1 MRESLPASL
10 TDRST
15 YRSFSLRSHL
25 LAGIGPR
32 WRRLRPGECAGE
44 FRGSMGMASR
54 AGDGSRN
61 SGSMTD
67 QRADWCDFAVR
78 ATEIPMVG
86 LGHRDRIRK
95 PSAAQ
100 RWLSIEADRALVS
113 PIVTACQPRRSSGQV
128 VQIAVFRAKCERC
141 DAAWT
146 LGACMGR
153 VRRGD
158 CGGMGPERT
167 MPRSA
172 RGRAGHLCGQSS
184 VCAWMARLRDAFPR
198 RP

>member
-15 YRSFSLRSHL
+15 YRSLSLRSHL

-54 AGDGSRN
+54 AGDGARN

-67 QRADWCDFAVR
+67 QRAEWCEFAVR
-78 ATEIPMVG
+78 ATEIPMVW
-86 LGHRDRIRK
+86 LGHRDRTRR
-95 PSAAQ
+95 PYAAQ
-100 RWLSIEADRALVS
+100 RWPSIGGDRALVS
-113 PIVTACQPRRSSGQV
+113 RMVTACQPRRSSGQV
-128 VQIAVFRAKCERC
+128 VQITVFRAKCERRE
-141 DAAWT
+141 AAST
-146 LGACMGR
+146 LGACARR
-153 VRRGD
+153 VRRAD
-158 CGGMGPERT
+158 GGMGPERT

-172 RGRAGHLCGQSS
+172 RGRPGHLCGQSS
-184 VCAWMARLRDAFPR
+184 VCAWMARLRDAFAR